1 MCQLHAC
8 SGGLTRQRHRRR
20 PPPPPP
26 QSLSP
31 RGECAI
37 NASSPPAAVELRGIT
52 KRFPGVVANRDI
64 DITVR
69 RGTVHA
75 LCGENGA
82 GKSTLMKILYGMQKP
97 DEGTITVDGER
108 ASFATPADAIAR
120 GIGMVHQHFMLAEN
134 LTVLENVVLGA
145 EKLHGI
151 GARARARIMELSDAY
166 GLGVRPDVLVEDLG
180 VADRQRVEIV
190 KVLYRGARTL
200 ILDEPTAVLVPQE
213 VEGLFANLRELKSEG
228 LTVIFISHKLGEVL
242 SVADEITV
250 IRRGTTVGTAD
261 PRATTA
267 KQLAELMVGSELP
280 SPQTEESTVTDTPM
294 LTVAGLRL
302 AQEDLDGVQR
312 IILDDISFTIHHGE
326 VLGIA
331 GVEGNG
337 QSELVEAVMGIRPP
351 DSGTVVLDGADI
363 STAPTRRRRERG
375 IGYVPEDRHRH
386 GLLLEAPLWENR
398 ILGHVTERPNSRGGL
413 LDPRAAR
420 ADTERI
426 VRDYDVRTPGIEVT
440 AASLSGGNQQK
451 LIVGREM
458 SHHPKLLIAA
468 HPTRGVDV
476 GAQAQ
481 IWDQIREARR
491 EGLAVLLISADLD
504 ELIGLSDTL
513 RVMYRGRLVA
523 DADPATITPEELGSA
538 MTGAASGHLE
548 HTAVPPQPSGTPQEP
563 PAAPD
568 AEPAPPDGTT
578 PTGGENSEDAP
589 R

>member
-1 MCQLHAC
+1 M
-8 SGGLTRQRHRRR
+8 
-20 PPPPPP
+20 
-26 QSLSP
+26 
-31 RGECAI
+31 
-37 NASSPPAAVELRGIT
+37 NASSSPPSGPTSSPPAVELRGIT
-52 KRFPGVVANRDI
+52 KRFPGVVANHDI
-64 DITVR
+64 DITIR
-69 RGTVHA
+69 KGTVHA
-75 LCGENGA
+75 LVGENGA

-97 DEGTITVDGER
+97 DEGTITVDGAE
-108 ASFATPADAIAR
+108 AAFTSPADAIAR
-120 GIGMVHQHFMLAEN
+120 GIGMVHQHFMLADN
-134 LTVLENVVLGA
+134 FTVLENVVLGG
-145 EKLHGI
+145 ESLYGI
-151 GARARARIMELSDAY
+151 GAKARKKIKEISDAY
-166 GLGVRPDVLVEDLG
+166 GLGVRPDALVEDLG
-180 VADRQRVEIV
+180 VADRQRVEIL
-190 KVLYRGARTL
+190 KVLYRGARIL

-213 VEGLFANLRELKSEG
+213 VEALFDNLRELKAEG

-242 SVADEITV
+242 SVADDITV

-261 PRATTA
+261 PAHTTT

-280 SPQTEESTVTDTPM
+280 SPETRESTVTDIPT
-294 LTVAGLRL
+294 LTVDGLRL
-302 AQEDLDGVQR
+302 TATDPDGAVREVLDG
-312 IILDDISFTIHHGE
+312 ISFTIHRGE

-337 QSELVEAVMGIRPP
+337 QTELIEALMGLRDP
-351 DSGTVVLDGADI
+351 DTGVITLDNADI
-363 STAPTRRRRERG
+363 SHAPTRKRREDG
-375 IGYVPEDRHRH
+375 IGYIPEDRHRH

-413 LDPRAAR
+413 LDPKAAR
-420 ADTERI
+420 ADTTRI
-426 VRDYDVRTPGIEVT
+426 VREYDVRTPGIEVT

-481 IWDQIREARR
+481 IWDQIRDARR
-491 EGLAVLLISADLD
+491 EGLAVLLVSADLD

-538 MTGAASGHLE
+538 MTGAATGHLE
-548 HTAVPPQPSGTPQEP
+548 AEP
-563 PAAPD
+563 EPAAESAPT
-568 AEPAPPDGTT
+568 AQAPQAAAAPP
-578 PTGGENSEDAP
+578 EDDA